1 MRKALHNAE
10 IQKSFAQQAQKFE
23 ERTMSFTKQEYLEYT
38 VSCIRPEKTD
48 AVLEVAAGTCI
59 CGRAL
64 APFVQQVICLD
75 MTPAMLHVGKTAAEK
90 EKHSNMTFLLGDAE
104 ELPFLENSFDV
115 VLSRLAFH
123 HFSNPKRCFEEM
135 ARVLKPGG
143 KLVLIDMEA
152 AEEKLRTAEDEIE
165 RLRDPSHVQN
175 RSREEF
181 LQLFREYRF
190 SIEKENTTK
199 IPVSLEA
206 WMELTQTPRTTA
218 EEITARFLKDLAGGK
233 ATGFYPYQ
241 EENSIFF
248 CQRWI
253 LLIGRKESL

>member
-23 ERTMSFTKQEYLEYT
+23 EGTMSFTKQEYLEYT

-115 VLSRLAFH
+115 VLSR
-123 HFSNPKRCFEEM
+123 
-135 ARVLKPGG
+135 
-143 KLVLIDMEA
+143 
-152 AEEKLRTAEDEIE
+152 
-165 RLRDPSHVQN
+165 
-175 RSREEF
+175 
-181 LQLFREYRF
+181 
-190 SIEKENTTK
+190 
-199 IPVSLEA
+199 
-206 WMELTQTPRTTA
+206 
-218 EEITARFLKDLAGGK
+218 
-233 ATGFYPYQ
+233 
-241 EENSIFF
+241 
-248 CQRWI
+248 
-253 LLIGRKESL
+253 